1 MQGRQMS
8 PRLIVHKFV
17 TVAHLIIRLSHTG
30 RPFCLVLPYVTSAYK
45 KKVERDIPWL
55 MACIDEVSVHPQIGL
70 GTRRTSEVN
79 NPTCLSS
86 IQEKEGFSC
95 P

>member
-1 MQGRQMS
+1 MS

-45 KKVERDIPWL
+45 KCEQDLIPWL
-55 MACIDEVSVHPQIGL
+55 MVCIDETSAYPQIGP
-70 GTRRTSEVN
+70 GTRRNSEVN
-79 NPTCLSS
+79 NPKCLST
-86 IQEKEGFSC
+86 IQEKEGVSC
-95 P
+95 T